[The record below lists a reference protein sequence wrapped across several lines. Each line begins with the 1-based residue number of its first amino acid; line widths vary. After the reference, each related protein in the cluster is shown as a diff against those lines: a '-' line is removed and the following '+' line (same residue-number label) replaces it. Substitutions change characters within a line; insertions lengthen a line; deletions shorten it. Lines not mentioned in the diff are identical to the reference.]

1 MVIQRNN
8 ILLLI
13 IIFVLSISTC
23 RSNFID
29 DDLFKQVNNNI
40 LEQEFA
46 HDFQAYLSYLS
57 TNIDS
62 KNNIHDFNNIE
73 KVDKNGIKVID
84 VCSFGAKGDG
94 KTYDNKAF
102 EKAWK
107 EACSSKTP
115 VQFVVPQN
123 KNYLLKQITFSG
135 PCKSSISVQIFGSL
149 EACDKISDYTD
160 RRHWILFDSV
170 QNLVVGGGGTINGN
184 GNVWWPYSCKINKS
198 LPCKDAPTALT
209 FNNCNNLKVKNLKS
223 KDAQQMHIEFE
234 SCTNVV
240 ASNLMITASKK
251 SPNTDGVHVTNS
263 QNIQISDTT
272 IGTGDDCISIV
283 SGSQKVHAT
292 NITCGP
298 GHGISIGS
306 LGSKNSEAHVSH
318 VTVNGAKFIGSEN
331 GVRIKTWQGGSG
343 EASNIKFQNVEMQD
357 VENPIIIDQNYCDQ
371 VEPCK
376 QQYSAVQV
384 KNVVY
389 ENIKGTSA
397 TKVAIKFDCS
407 KNFPCEGIIMKNINL
422 VGENGKPSEATCKN
436 VHFNN
441 IEHVSPKCPS
451 VESSEDEALLYN
463 Y

>member
-1 MVIQRNN
+1 M
-8 ILLLI
+8 
-13 IIFVLSISTC
+13 
-23 RSNFID
+23 
-29 DDLFKQVNNNI
+29 
-40 LEQEFA
+40 
-46 HDFQAYLSYLS
+46 
-57 TNIDS
+57 
-62 KNNIHDFNNIE
+62 
-73 KVDKNGIKVID
+73 
-84 VCSFGAKGDG
+84 
-94 KTYDNKAF
+94 
-102 EKAWK
+102 
-107 EACSSKTP
+107 
-115 VQFVVPQN
+115 
-123 KNYLLKQITFSG
+123 
-135 PCKSSISVQIFGSL
+135 QIFYFS
-149 EACDKISDYTD
+149 AAK
-160 RRHWILFDSV
+160 
-170 QNLVVGGGGTINGN
+170 QNFSAVVGGGGTINGN

-198 LPCKDAPTALT
+198 LALT

-223 KDAQQMHIEFE
+223 KDAQQIHIEFE

-376 QQYSAVQV
+376 QQTMV
-384 KNVVY
+384 
-389 ENIKGTSA
+389 
-397 TKVAIKFDCS
+397 
-407 KNFPCEGIIMKNINL
+407 
-422 VGENGKPSEATCKN
+422 
-436 VHFNN
+436 
-441 IEHVSPKCPS
+441 
-451 VESSEDEALLYN
+451 
-463 Y
+463 